1 MVATVAVA
9 SVPPWPASPAV
20 PMELMLRAKLLIWL
34 WLPFSAAI
42 RLLSILPAILMLN
55 SNVFIVRHSSA
66 TSLFSSIKSRTG
78 IFQIE
83 VHARPCHRGQP
94 DSRFPQ
100 GLGSA
105 LYPKKSASFTAFF
118 SFSSSYRGSVVK
130 NSSGIP
136 VAMAAIT
143 QEYR

>member
-1 MVATVAVA
+1 MVRLTLHSTIA
-9 SVPPWPASPAV
+9 PPCSTAP
-20 PMELMLRAKLLIWL
+20 
-34 WLPFSAAI
+34 
-42 RLLSILPAILMLN
+42 
-55 SNVFIVRHSSA
+55 HSSLM
-66 TSLFSSIKSRTG
+66 SVILNGYGDIQLNKVPDRH
-78 IFQIE
+78 FQIE

-130 NSSGIP
+130 NSSGMP

>member
-1 MVATVAVA
+1 MFYCSPFLRHLAIQLNK
-9 SVPPWPASPAV
+9 VPD
-20 PMELMLRAKLLIWL
+20 
-34 WLPFSAAI
+34 
-42 RLLSILPAILMLN
+42 
-55 SNVFIVRHSSA
+55 RH
-66 TSLFSSIKSRTG
+66 
-78 IFQIE
+78 FQIE

-118 SFSSSYRGSVVK
+118 SFSSSCRGSVVK
-130 NSSGIP
+130 NSSGMP